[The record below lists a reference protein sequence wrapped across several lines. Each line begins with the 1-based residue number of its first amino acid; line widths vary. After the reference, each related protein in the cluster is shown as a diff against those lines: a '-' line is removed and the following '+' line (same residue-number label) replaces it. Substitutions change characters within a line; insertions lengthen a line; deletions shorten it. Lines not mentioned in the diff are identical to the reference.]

1 MHPGYLLV
9 NISYVLKTGYPYL
22 YLKKVRIDGTIGE
35 LAGTVGTH
43 YRETGNRF
51 AVKLNSVI

>member
-1 MHPGYLLV
+1 M
-9 NISYVLKTGYPYL
+9 LKTGYPYL